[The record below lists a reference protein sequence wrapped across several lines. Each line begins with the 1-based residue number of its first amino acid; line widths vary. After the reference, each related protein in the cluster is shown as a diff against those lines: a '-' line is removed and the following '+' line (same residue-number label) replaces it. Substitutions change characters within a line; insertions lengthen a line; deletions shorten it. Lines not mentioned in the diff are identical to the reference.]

1 MKASTLVL
9 AFALSAAAPA
19 LAQQPPNAPDAPA
32 SSHAAAPGQPVQVHE
47 NGLIGVWYPPAPG
60 AKRPAVLVLGGS
72 EGGLAGAY
80 YLGAK
85 VAAHGYAVFG
95 PAYFGMPGLPQNLQD
110 VPLEYLTKAL
120 DWMRA
125 QPGVDPDRVAV
136 YGISKGGELAL
147 LVASRHPEIKAVV
160 AGVPSHVVW
169 QGINLTDFTPKSSW
183 DENGQPMPYV
193 PYDLSKGFSSV
204 LALYQGS
211 LHLVADHPDAVI
223 PVERINGPVL
233 LISGQDDKIWP
244 SAEMSKQVMARLDAK
259 GFKPLHVHLSYAD
272 AGHVAAV
279 PPSDDPRLKGLE
291 ALGGTPEGNAKARAD
306 SWNEVLAFLERSLG
320 R

>member
-1 MKASTLVL
+1 MKT
-9 AFALSAAAPA
+9 AAAVLVAALCGASVPA
-19 LAQQPPNAPDAPA
+19 LAQQPTPAAVQAPQSPQ
-32 SSHAAAPGQPVQVHE
+32 PGQPVQVRE

-72 EGGLAGAY
+72 EGGLAGGY
-80 YLGAK
+80 YLGQK
-85 VAAHGYAVFG
+85 LAAHGYAVFG
-95 PAYFGMPGLPQNLQD
+95 PAYFGMPGLPANLQD
-110 VPLEYLTKAL
+110 VPLEYLSKAI

-169 QGINLTDFTPKSSW
+169 QGINFSDFSPKSSW
-183 DENGQPMPYV
+183 DENGKPLPYV
-193 PYDLSKGFSSV
+193 PYDTSTGFTSV
-204 LALYQGS
+204 LDLYQRS
-211 LHLVADHPDAVI
+211 LRHADEHPDAVI
-223 PVERINGPVL
+223 PVERINGPIL
-233 LISGQDDKIWP
+233 LISGQADAIWP
-244 SAEMSKQVMARLDAK
+244 STEMANRVMARLDAN
-259 GFKPLHVHLSYAD
+259 GFKPLHVHLSYPD

-279 PPSDDPRLKGLE
+279 PPNDDPRMKALE

-306 SWNEVLAFLERSLG
+306 SWKELLAFLDRALKP
-320 R
+320 